1 LIMHRQL
8 RSAGFL
14 ATLAL
19 LSVGCGHKTKPEMPE
34 PVSQES
40 SPADP
45 PYTPSSVSVEPI
57 SENILDHAQRAT
69 LEERISFGFDQSDL
83 SPVAREKLL
92 AKAEILRAIPS
103 LSLRIEGH
111 ADERGSDEYNLAL
124 SNRRAAAA
132 MRFLGN
138 HGISPDRLE
147 TVGYGE
153 EQPLDPAENES
164 AWARNRRDEFRV
176 SSGRLAQQ

>member
-1 LIMHRQL
+1 MHQPL
-8 RSAGFL
+8 RLAGFL

-19 LSVGCGHKTKPEMPE
+19 LTVGCGHRTKTDMPE
-34 PVSQES
+34 PVSQGS
-40 SPADP
+40 SSAGSPD
-45 PYTPSSVSVEPI
+45 TPSSVSVEPI
-57 SENILDHAQRAT
+57 PENLLGSAQRAT
-69 LEERISFGFDQSDL
+69 LEERISFGYDQSEL
-83 SPVAREKLL
+83 SPAAREILS
-92 AKAEILRAIPS
+92 AKAEILSAVPS

-138 HGISPDRLE
+138 HGITPDRLE

-153 EQPLDPAENES
+153 EKPLDPAENES
-164 AWARNRRDEFRV
+164 AWTRNRRDEFQV

>member
-1 LIMHRQL
+1 MHHPL
-8 RSAGFL
+8 RLAGFL

-19 LSVGCGHKTKPEMPE
+19 LSAGCGHRTKADMPE

-40 SPADP
+40 PSATSPDV
-45 PYTPSSVSVEPI
+45 PSSVSVEPI
-57 SENILDHAQRAT
+57 PENLLGSTQRAT
-69 LEERISFGFDQSDL
+69 LEERISFGYDQSDL
-83 SPVAREKLL
+83 SPAGRENLS

-132 MRFLGN
+132 MRFLGT
-138 HGISPDRLE
+138 HGITPDRLE

-153 EQPLDPAENES
+153 EQPLDPAENEA
-164 AWARNRRDEFRV
+164 AWARNRRDDFRV

>member
-1 LIMHRQL
+1 MHQPLRQ
-8 RSAGFL
+8 AGLL
-14 ATLAL
+14 AALAL
-19 LSVGCGHKTKPEMPE
+19 LSVGCGHRTKTEMPE
-34 PVSQES
+34 PASQGS
-40 SPADP
+40 SSGPQ
-45 PYTPSSVSVEPI
+45 YTPATVSVEPI
-57 SENILDHAQRAT
+57 TDNLLSSAQRAT
-69 LEERISFGFDQSDL
+69 LEERISFAYDQSDL
-83 SPVAREKLL
+83 SPAAQQNLS
-92 AKAEILRAIPS
+92 AKAEILRAVPS

-138 HGISPDRLE
+138 HGITSERLE

-164 AWARNRRDEFRV
+164 AWGRNRRDEFRV

>member
-1 LIMHRQL
+1 MHQPL
-8 RSAGFL
+8 RLAGFL
-14 ATLAL
+14 VTLSL
-19 LSVGCGHKTKPEMPE
+19 LSAGCGHRTKPEMPE
-34 PVSQES
+34 PATQGAS
-40 SPADP
+40 SADS

-57 SENILDHAQRAT
+57 SENLLGRAQRAT
-69 LEERISFGFDQSDL
+69 LEERISFDYDQSDL
-83 SPVAREKLL
+83 SPAARENLM
-92 AKAEILRAIPS
+92 AKAEILRAVPTV
-103 LSLRIEGH
+103 SLRIEGH

-124 SNRRAAAA
+124 STRRAAAA

-138 HGISPDRLE
+138 HGITPDRLE